1 MMIERV
7 IAFLVT
13 WLLLG
18 LAVGW
23 VVGTV
28 SKLPEDE

>member
-1 MMIERV
+1 MIERV
-7 IAFLVT
+7 LAFLVT

-28 SKLPEDE
+28 NKLPEDE

>member
-1 MMIERV
+1 MIEQV
-7 IAFLVT
+7 AAFLVT

-18 LAVGW
+18 LVVGW

-28 SKLPEDE
+28 AKLPEDE